1 MIFIFRNIIKTLLL
15 ALRYSFIVNS
25 QHYIFNRNSA
35 LQFFVDAMLWSPISH
50 QFLVAADS
58 RDLTFWYEIEW
69 REERLYWFSFL
80 SRSLFLSFSLSQ
92 SLLQFIFCWQLTK
105 SFILLSFLSAPF
117 ASLDRSLRTESH
129 YFSFNTFWK
138 NTFLNSI
145 FRVLHK
151 LGVTRN
157 RYSSIYWF
165 WNDFPEWIKCF
176 LLSKLINL

>member
-69 REERLYWFSFL
+69 REERLYWFSLL
-80 SRSLFLSFSLSQ
+80 SLSLSLSFNLFYSSYFVGNSRNLLFCSLFSQPLSPLWTDHFELKVT
-92 SLLQFIFCWQLTK
+92 IFHWIHAK
-105 SFILLSFLSAPF
+105 K
-117 ASLDRSLRTESH
+117 
-129 YFSFNTFWK
+129 YFFEFDISC
-138 NTFLNSI
+138 
-145 FRVLHK
+145 VA
-151 LGVTRN
+151 
-157 RYSSIYWF
+157 
-165 WNDFPEWIKCF
+165 
-176 LLSKLINL
+176 

>member
-15 ALRYSFIVNS
+15 ALSYSFTVNS

-69 REERLYWFSFL
+69 REERLYWFSL
-80 SRSLFLSFSLSQ
+80 LSLSLSLLQ

-117 ASLDRSLRTESH
+117 ASLDRSLRTQSH
-129 YFSFNTFWK
+129 YFSLNT
-138 NTFLNSI
+138 
-145 FRVLHK
+145 
-151 LGVTRN
+151 
-157 RYSSIYWF
+157 
-165 WNDFPEWIKCF
+165 C
-176 LLSKLINL
+176 